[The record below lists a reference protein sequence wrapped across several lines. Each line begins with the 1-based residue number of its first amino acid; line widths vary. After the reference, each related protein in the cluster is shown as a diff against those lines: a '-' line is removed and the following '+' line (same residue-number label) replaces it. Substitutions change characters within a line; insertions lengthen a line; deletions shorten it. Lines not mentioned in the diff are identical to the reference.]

1 MQGFQINT
9 DPPTCTPAII
19 QSVPVTLQ
27 PDALP
32 LAAADEAAL
41 TAGCYTH
48 TTRVPFLV
56 PDACPLERVLELLQ
70 LTLVATY
77 ALADAMHTFRFF

>member
-1 MQGFQINT
+1 MERSTAVYNHIIVSPIAGSMGAEIQGA
-9 DPPTCTPAII
+9 D
-19 QSVPVTLQ
+19 
-27 PDALP
+27 
-32 LAAADEAAL
+32 LANLVNEAAL